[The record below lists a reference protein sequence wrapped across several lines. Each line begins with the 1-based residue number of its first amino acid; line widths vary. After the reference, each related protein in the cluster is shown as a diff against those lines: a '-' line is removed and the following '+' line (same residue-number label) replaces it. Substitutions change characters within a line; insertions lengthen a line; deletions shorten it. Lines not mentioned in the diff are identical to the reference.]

1 MTAPQCLVP
10 VDFSP
15 SSDRAL
21 DYALALAQKLQA
33 RLLLFH
39 VLFAHP
45 YPMPEIENE
54 AEQAMQAAVQRVHDA
69 GLAGESSMI
78 YGNPWQEIVALAK
91 AKQVDLIIM
100 GTHGRTVL
108 RYIVLGSVAEQV
120 VRRAP
125 CSVLVVR

>member
-1 MTAPQCLVP
+1 M
-10 VDFSP
+10 
-15 SSDRAL
+15 
-21 DYALALAQKLQA
+21 
-33 RLLLFH
+33 LFH

-45 YPMPEIENE
+45 YPIPEVEDD
-54 AEQAMQAAVQRVHDA
+54 AEHAIQAALQRGHDA

-91 AKQVDLIIM
+91 AMQVDLIIM

-108 RYIVLGSVAEQV
+108 RSMVLGSVAEQV
-120 VRRAP
+120 IRRAS